1 MRDKMNLK
9 DIVGKENEWNWQK
22 IVYNFARSGDKLVDA
37 AAEVLAISV
46 TTI

>member
-1 MRDKMNLK
+1 MRDKMNLN

-22 IVYNFARSGDKLVDA
+22 IVYNFARSGDELVDA

-46 TTI
+46 TTL